1 MDFGL
6 MFFDNSTSTPTPSPL
21 PVSHPLGARHVDE
34 PNVIWWLF
42 KAIFTYIAVRDF
54 GPLFLGHIGTIIKN
68 AIKRA
73 LPLPDSVADDVI
85 EEVEEFLEQP
95 AVEQAL
101 DDVKKQALDAVKN
114 YMETQTENALNAVT
128 GAEKDAVTDNNVH
141 GS

>member
-1 MDFGL
+1 
-6 MFFDNSTSTPTPSPL
+6 MFFDSSTSTPTPSPL

-54 GPLFLGHIGTIIKN
+54 GPLFLSRIGTIIKN

-73 LPLPDSVADDVI
+73 LPLPDSMADDVF

-101 DDVKKQALDAVKN
+101 DAVEKQVLDAAKN

-128 GAEKDAVTDNNVH
+128 GAEKDTVTDNNVH